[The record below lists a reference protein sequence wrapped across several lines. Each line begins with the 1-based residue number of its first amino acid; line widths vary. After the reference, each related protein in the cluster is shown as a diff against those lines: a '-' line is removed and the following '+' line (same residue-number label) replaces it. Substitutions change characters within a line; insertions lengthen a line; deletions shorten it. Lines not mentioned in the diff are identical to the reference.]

1 MGKLHLGYVNIFVS
15 DLDRAVTFYRDT
27 LGLDLNMADA
37 DFGYASFQAGTVGF
51 ACAVAGTDQQEL
63 IGRHTGV
70 GFIVDDLDATYA
82 ELSAKGVAFSMPPE
96 RQPWGGYLALFEDPD
111 GNIFYLDPGQS

>member
-37 DFGYASFQAGTVGF
+37 DFGTNHFHQLIAVGSITV
-51 ACAVAGTDQQEL
+51 
-63 IGRHTGV
+63 
-70 GFIVDDLDATYA
+70 A
-82 ELSAKGVAFSMPPE
+82 EKEKNG
-96 RQPWGGYLALFEDPD
+96 W
-111 GNIFYLDPGQS
+111 